1 MMPFTAGF
9 PFGTVYLAP
18 DDRWWNQ
25 LTPRF
30 PAYLGAYEDGRLQ
43 QSTVAA
49 RQQLGDCHLCP
60 RRCGVDRLAGE
71 VGFCRTADRA
81 WVASFSPHFG
91 EEAPLVGRNGSGT
104 IFFTHCN
111 LGCVFCQNFDI
122 SHQAAGE
129 PVTTDQLAEMMLQ
142 LQRQGCH
149 NINFVSPTHVVAQ
162 ILEALTIA
170 IPKGLN
176 RPLVYNSGGYD
187 APETLNL
194 LDGIF
199 DVYMPDFK
207 FWEPASAKEYCGVS
221 DYPEVA
227 RAALSA
233 MHRQV
238 GDLSVDANGV
248 AVRGLIVRHLVMP
261 DGLDESR
268 AILEFIAT
276 SLSRDT
282 YVNVMPQYRPC
293 GEAHR
298 FAALS
303 RRLSVAEFEAAI
315 LAAMQAGL
323 RRLDG

>member
-1 MMPFTAGF
+1 M
-9 PFGTVYLAP
+9 
-18 DDRWWNQ
+18 
-25 LTPRF
+25 
-30 PAYLGAYEDGRLQ
+30 
-43 QSTVAA
+43 
-49 RQQLGDCHLCP
+49 
-60 RRCGVDRLAGE
+60 AGE

-91 EEAPLVGRNGSGT
+91 EEAPLVGSGGSGT

-111 LGCVFCQNFDI
+111 LGCVFCQNYDI

-129 PVTTDQLAEMMLQ
+129 PVSADQLAEMMLQ

-149 NINFVSPTHVVAQ
+149 NINFVSPSHVVAQ
-162 ILEALTIA
+162 ILAALTIA
-170 IPKGLN
+170 IPRGLN
-176 RPLVYNSGGYD
+176 RPLVYNSSGYD
-187 APETLNL
+187 TLETLNL

-199 DVYMPDFK
+199 DIYMPDFK
-207 FWEPASAKEYCGVS
+207 FWKPSSAQEYCSVS

-227 RAALSA
+227 RAALAA

-238 GDLSVDANGV
+238 GELTVDASGV
-248 AVRGLIVRHLVMP
+248 AMRGLIVRHLVMP
-261 DGLDESR
+261 EGLEESR
-268 AILEFIAT
+268 AILDFIAT

-282 YVNVMPQYRPC
+282 YVNLMPQYRPR

-298 FAALS
+298 WAALS